1 MLPYSGPVRTCRP
14 PMPMAFV
21 GYLSFITQAQTS
33 RKWTCCSTL
42 KSPDSQVKL
51 YQLRIW

>member
-14 PMPMAFV
+14 PMPTARA
-21 GYLSFITQAQTS
+21 GYRSLIAQAQTS

-42 KSPDSQVKL
+42 KSPESQVK
-51 YQLRIW
+51 